1 MREAERD
8 LEGHFR
14 HRPIWIGRCDTAQLR
29 QEVVLIED
37 CPQQLLLGLEVVVQ
51 QALRDAGRV
60 RQVLDGGAVET
71 LGGKDLQRGGQ
82 ELGAALLGLLA
93 ASSPPACSL
102 NVHSI

>member
-1 MREAERD
+1 
-8 LEGHFR
+8 
-14 HRPIWIGRCDTAQLR
+14 
-29 QEVVLIED
+29 VLIED

-60 RQVLDGGAVET
+60 RQVLDVGAVET